1 MEELIILK
9 DKVVIMK
16 NDKQWNIYKGWINE
30 YK

>member
-16 NDKQWNIYKGWINE
+16 SDKQWNILKGWINE

>member
-9 DKVVIMK
+9 DKVVIIK
-16 NDKQWNIYKGWINE
+16 NDKQWNIYKNEINE